1 MAEAGAAV
9 WWKQADADRRAAR
22 HVFDPGDERTY
33 CQAVAKQQQAVE
45 KSVKALAAAVRDA
58 RLASIRIKFTHEVD
72 KLLNALNRL
81 HRPTGENAA
90 IQSRI
95 HQLLSGRWDEEIA
108 ALMALAPKALAEGE
122 MLLAR
127 NTEYPYQNAD
137 GSWRAPA
144 EPGSFSEAEFR
155 RFQALA
161 DHIVFGTERL
171 ISAIELRPRIPDA
184 LWARQ
189 PAKACFLF
197 RPPPDKPYKRA
208 VA

>member
-1 MAEAGAAV
+1 MAEAGAGV
-9 WWKQADADRRAAR
+9 WWIQADADRRAAR
-22 HVFDPGDERTY
+22 RVFDLADERTY

-58 RLASIRIKFTHEVD
+58 RLASVRIKFTHEVD

-81 HRPTGENAA
+81 HPPTGENAV

-95 HQLLSGRWDEEIA
+95 HQLISTRWEKEIGD
-108 ALMALAPKALAEGE
+108 LMALAPKALAEGE

-144 EPGSFSEAEFR
+144 ESGSFSDADVR

-171 ISAIELRPRIPDA
+171 ISAIERRP
-184 LWARQ
+184 
-189 PAKACFLF
+189 
-197 RPPPDKPYKRA
+197 
-208 VA
+208 